1 MSVRCKKWP
10 EYTIATTVK
19 ETPLKP
25 AARPDSAKPANG
37 QNSAVADDFYV
48 PDLCRVRAVFLLLVT
63 SELLVLVLS
72 VVQAEERWID
82 WNYFGLLSLFVQ
94 WTTLTSAALICLL
107 RPRLARLSVPKAT
120 VIIVAL
126 VLLDVLAFSL
136 FADSVL
142 HPQRGDISWQSTAK
156 KLLLALLIA
165 LMVLRYFFLQHQWQQ
180 QREAEM
186 QARLASLQSRIQP
199 HFLFNSMN
207 TIASLI
213 ATQPDQAEEAVLDLS
228 ELFRASLRTNDQLV
242 PLSQEL
248 ALCHRYLGIEALRL
262 GDRLRLEWAIEPG
275 LEQQAIPPLT
285 LQPLV
290 ENAIYHGIQPRP
302 DGGVVRIEVQAKGQ
316 FVYLMVQN
324 PKPDTAGPQHKGN
337 QVALGNIQARLQAL
351 FGEPAVLKHS
361 HQNDIYT
368 VTLRLPRRSA
378 KDT

>member
-1 MSVRCKKWP
+1 MRQYSIP
-10 EYTIATTVK
+10 APVK

-25 AARPDSAKPANG
+25 DQRI
-37 QNSAVADDFYV
+37 NSQETDDFYV
-48 PDLCRVRAVFLLLVT
+48 PDLCRVRAVFLLLIT
-63 SELLVLVLS
+63 SELLVLVLAI
-72 VVQAEERWID
+72 VQAERSWID

-107 RPRLARLSVPKAT
+107 RPWLAGMSVARAT
-120 VIIVAL
+120 LAIVAI

-142 HPQRGDISWQSTAK
+142 HPEPGVALWQGIAK
-156 KLLLALLIA
+156 KMLLALLIV
-165 LMVLRYFFLQHQWQQ
+165 LMVLRYFYLQHQWQQ

-186 QARLASLQSRIQP
+186 QARLTSLQARIQP

-213 ATQPDQAEEAVLDLS
+213 AINPEQAEEAVLDLS
-228 ELFRASLRTNDQLV
+228 ELFRASLRTDDQLV
-242 PLSQEL
+242 PLSREL
-248 ALCHRYLGIEALRL
+248 DLCQRYLAIEALRL
-262 GDRLRLEWAIEPG
+262 GNRLHLQWDVQAG

-290 ENAIYHGIQPRP
+290 ENAIYHGVQPRP
-302 DGGVVRIEVQAKGQ
+302 EGGTVRIEVTAKGQ

-324 PKPDTAGPQHKGN
+324 PRPETNERQHQGN
-337 QVALGNIQARLQAL
+337 QIALANTQARLQAL

-361 HQNDIYT
+361 QQNNIYT
-368 VTLRLPRRSA
+368 VTLRLPKRTVSQPTIPARH
-378 KDT
+378 